1 MCKERLRNAI
11 GASGASVV
19 GDDIVRRVEARGLRV
34 ERSEKKIENGE
45 RTEKCPRLE
54 S

>member
-11 GASGASVV
+11 GAAARSVV

-34 ERSEKKIENGE
+34 ERNEKEIENGE
-45 RTEKCPRLE
+45 RTDKCPRLE